1 MSRKISRS
9 LINGRIG
16 VGTGGQGLKVEW
28 DGTEDG
34 ELHWKDVSESSLE
47 YVPLY
52 WYGGRGVFAGGDSGW
67 KDIIDYITIATL
79 GNAIDFGNL
88 TVARISPGACSDST
102 RGVFAGGSIYNGTTT
117 YYNTIDYI
125 TIASTGNASDFGN
138 LSEVERF
145 RAGCSDGI
153 KGVFGGSNIAN
164 NVFLNKI
171 DYVTIQSTGNS
182 SDFGDLIAA
191 SGYKGACSG
200 S

>member
-1 MSRKISRS
+1 MAT
-9 LINGRIG
+9 LHNNVVPDLPPG
-16 VGTGGQGLKVEW
+16 GTGI
-28 DGTEDG
+28 
-34 ELHWKDVSESSLE
+34 
-47 YVPLY
+47 
-52 WYGGRGVFAGGDSGW
+52 WYGTRGIFAGGGYPRRND
-67 KDIIDYITIATL
+67 
-79 GNAIDFGNL
+79 
-88 TVARISPGACSDST
+88 
-102 RGVFAGGSIYNGTTT
+102 
-117 YYNTIDYI
+117 IDYI